1 MKLKLFW
8 IIVFVLGM
16 AAVSFAATN
25 AQVLS
30 FANTSSTA
38 SYTVLTQNVKLT
50 VLQANSVINKKPF
63 ATISALTS
71 ATSSTAVRKI
81 RTYINTIT
89 KSVAITTAAAVKPVI
104 PTDKII
110 KNYKGK
116 ITGTVKYCR

>member
-89 KSVAITTAAAVKPVI
+89 KSVAIPTAAAVKPVI
-104 PTDKII
+104 PADKII